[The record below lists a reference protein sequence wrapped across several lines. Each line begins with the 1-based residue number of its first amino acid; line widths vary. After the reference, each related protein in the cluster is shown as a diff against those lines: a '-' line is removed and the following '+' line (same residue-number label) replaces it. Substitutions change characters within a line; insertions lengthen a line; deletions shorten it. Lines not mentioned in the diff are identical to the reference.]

1 MFNKVILAASAAVLI
16 SGTAM
21 AADAIVYNEPAP
33 AMEVNTFSWEG
44 AYVGANAGYGFGK
57 MKATDEDGD
66 SFSIKPRGFVGGV
79 QAGYNWQFDQI
90 VAGIEA
96 DFQGSTMKKR
106 IHEYDADLDMSA
118 SAEGKVQ
125 WFGTVRGRLGG
136 NIAERTMLY
145 GTAGLAYGKV
155 KFDTSIDDG
164 IDVVG
169 QSVSKTRAG
178 WTVGGGL
185 EHALTQNVTLKTE
198 YLYTDLGKVT
208 LPAVEDFG
216 IESSRVKTTFHTVRV
231 GVNYK
236 F

>member
-1 MFNKVILAASAAVLI
+1 MFNKIALAASAAVLF

-33 AMEVNTFSWEG
+33 VAVANTFSWEG

-57 MKATDEDGD
+57 MKDDE
-66 SFSIKPRGFVGGV
+66 FSVKPRGFVGGV

-96 DFQGSTMKKR
+96 DFQGSTMKKSVDF
-106 IHEYDADLDMSA
+106 YDAGVYEGTA
-118 SAEGKVQ
+118 QGKVQ
-125 WFGTVRGRLGG
+125 WFGTVRGRLGAD
-136 NIAERTMLY
+136 IAERTMLY

-155 KFDTSIDDG
+155 KVSATNGVDSI
-164 IDVVG
+164 
-169 QSVSKTRAG
+169 SASKTRAG
-178 WTVGGGL
+178 WTAGAGV
-185 EHALTQNVTLKTE
+185 EHAFTDNVTLKTE
-198 YLYTDLGKVT
+198 YLYTDLGKAKLFDVDD
-208 LPAVEDFG
+208 AK
-216 IESSRVKTTFHTVRV
+216 VKTNFHTVRV

>member
-1 MFNKVILAASAAVLI
+1 MFNKIALAASAAVLF

-33 AMEVNTFSWEG
+33 VAVANTFSWEG

-57 MKATDEDGD
+57 MKMEDE
-66 SFSIKPRGFVGGV
+66 FTTKPRGFVGGV

-96 DFQGSTMKKR
+96 DFQGSTMKKSSDVFSGD
-106 IHEYDADLDMSA
+106 IYDYTAQ
-118 SAEGKVQ
+118 GKVQ
-125 WFGTVRGRLGG
+125 WFGTVRGRLGAD
-136 NIAERTMLY
+136 IAERTMLY

-155 KFDTSIDDG
+155 KATLSDEDG
-164 IDVVG
+164 TFA
-169 QSVSKTRAG
+169 SASKTRAG
-178 WTVGGGL
+178 WTAGAGV
-185 EHALTQNVTLKTE
+185 EHAFTDNVTLKTE
-198 YLYTDLGKVT
+198 YLYTDLGKVKFGG
-208 LPAVEDFG
+208 DFADVTK
-216 IESSRVKTTFHTVRV
+216 VKTNFHTVRV

>member
-33 AMEVNTFSWEG
+33 VVIANTFSWEG
-44 AYVGANAGYGFGK
+44 AYVGVNAGYGFGK
-57 MKATDEDGD
+57 MKEDE
-66 SFSIKPRGFVGGV
+66 FSIKPRGFVGGI

-96 DFQGSTMKKR
+96 DFQGSTMKKSVSF
-106 IHEYDADLDMSA
+106 YDDAGDYEGDL
-118 SAEGKVQ
+118 EGKVQ
-125 WFGTVRGRLGG
+125 WFGTVRGRLGAD
-136 NIAERTMLY
+136 IAERTMLY

-155 KFDTSIDDG
+155 KLEAKDDTAYYSASD
-164 IDVVG
+164 
-169 QSVSKTRAG
+169 TRAG
-178 WTVGGGL
+178 WTAGAGV
-185 EHALTQNVTLKTE
+185 EHAFTDNVTLKTE
-198 YLYTDLGKVT
+198 YLYTDLGKVK
-208 LPAVEDFG
+208 FG
-216 IESSRVKTTFHTVRV
+216 DADDALKVKTNFHTVRV

>member
-33 AMEVNTFSWEG
+33 AVIANTFSWEG
-44 AYVGANAGYGFGK
+44 AYAGVNAGYGFGK
-57 MKATDEDGD
+57 MKDEDI
-66 SFSIKPRGFVGGV
+66 SVKPRGFVGGI

-96 DFQGSTMKKR
+96 DFQGTTMKKSTSVY
-106 IHEYDADLDMSA
+106 EDSDYLGNV
-118 SAEGKVQ
+118 EGKVQ
-125 WFGTVRGRLGG
+125 WFGTVRGRLGAD
-136 NIAERTMLY
+136 IAERTMLY

-155 KFDTSIDDG
+155 KVS
-164 IDVVG
+164 G
-169 QSVSKTRAG
+169 QTTGEDLAGDPVTIGFNESKTRAG
-178 WTVGGGL
+178 WTAGAGV
-185 EHALTQNVTLKTE
+185 EHAFTDNVTLKTE
-198 YLYTDLGKVT
+198 YLYTDLGKVK
-208 LPAVEDFG
+208 LGGSLED
-216 IESSRVKTTFHTVRV
+216 SKVKTNFHTVRV